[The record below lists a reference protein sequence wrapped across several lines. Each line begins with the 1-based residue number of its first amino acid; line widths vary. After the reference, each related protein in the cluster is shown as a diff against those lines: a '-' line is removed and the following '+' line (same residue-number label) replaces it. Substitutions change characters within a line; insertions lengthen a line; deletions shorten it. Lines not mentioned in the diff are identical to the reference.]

1 MQARVKTADRAAAL
15 KTEEGVEEYEEGPE
29 PLYLLQHPLEQISV
43 GYWLAIVDER
53 QYEVWEPPGIY
64 STDWCVKASKLSH
77 GSYVAYGETLEK
89 AEDALVLQMR
99 EARYDIDR
107 LLNRGSGPFR
117 EDI

>member
-1 MQARVKTADRAAAL
+1 MRTADRAAAL

-53 QYEVWEPPGIY
+53 QYEVWETPGIY